1 MSEEAFIL
9 LLQRPG
15 ILPEA
20 LRHALRSEGVEA
32 EFRYIAGAQDL
43 AGCECKLVIFLV
55 DDLHIP
61 TAKLMPYIDAGI
73 KVLVVLRELDMRL
86 TRHLIQIGVSG
97 VLGGSESL
105 ATAVAAV
112 HFSMAGGIYAPAELI
127 RSAWDEPR
135 ANGGHA
141 VTNGGHAA
149 TNGGHAAT
157 NGARPAQP
165 QSAKSFTRRER
176 DILQRLRRGLQN
188 KSIAFDLGISENT
201 VKVHLHNIMTK
212 LHATN
217 RTQVVFRLE
226 GGE

>member
-1 MSEEAFIL
+1 MSREAVIL

-32 EFRYIAGAQDL
+32 EFRYFADAQDL
-43 AGCECKLVIFLV
+43 AGCERKLVIFLV

-73 KVLVVLRELDMRL
+73 KVLVVLRELDVRL
-86 TRHLIQIGVSG
+86 ARHLIQIGVSG
-97 VLGGSESL
+97 VLCGNESL

-112 HFSMAGGIYAPAELI
+112 HFSMAGGIYAPPELI
-127 RSAWDEPR
+127 RSTWDEPR
-135 ANGGHA
+135 ANGGH
-141 VTNGGHAA
+141 V
-149 TNGGHAAT
+149 AT

-165 QSAKSFTRRER
+165 QSAKSFTRREH

>member
-1 MSEEAFIL
+1 MSGQAVIL

-32 EFRYIAGAQDL
+32 DFRYIADAQDL
-43 AGCECKLVIFLV
+43 ASCERKLVIFLA
-55 DDLHIP
+55 DDLDIP

-73 KVLVVLRELDMRL
+73 KVLVVLRELDVRL
-86 TRHLIQIGVSG
+86 TRHLIQIGVNG
-97 VLGGSESL
+97 VLCGNESL

-135 ANGGHA
+135 ANGGH
-141 VTNGGHAA
+141 V
-149 TNGGHAAT
+149 AT

-165 QSAKSFTRRER
+165 QSAKSFTRREH